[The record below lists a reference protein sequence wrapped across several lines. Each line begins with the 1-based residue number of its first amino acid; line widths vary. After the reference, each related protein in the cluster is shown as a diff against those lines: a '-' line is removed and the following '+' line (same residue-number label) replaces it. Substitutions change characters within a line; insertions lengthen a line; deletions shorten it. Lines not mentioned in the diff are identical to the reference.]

1 MDTGECNEPEET
13 CESCEVSPTSYCQS
27 CGMPMN
33 SSTDYGGGDTQNAC
47 CVYCCHPVGNLKGYD
62 EVREGMVTLF
72 MKTRNLDRN
81 SAERAARDYMASM
94 PAWARR

>member
-33 SSTDYGGGDTQNAC
+33 SSTDYGGGDTRNAC
-47 CVYCCHPVGNLKGYD
+47 CAHCCHPDGNLKGYD

-81 SAERAARDYMASM
+81 SAEQAARDYMSSM